1 MKGYAVAF
9 CTAFVLLLA
18 VFLGTTVYSLYRTK
32 PARLSPPCLHAHAQN
47 STSTCRIRFVNI
59 QHLPIPYFH
68 STHKKAA
75 ALHARGLFADV
86 DVVFMQEAFSRILL
100 DKTDIL
106 TEWANMDASLQ
117 LTCAET
123 ALPSGYFT
131 DSGLA
136 AAGCSPR
143 EWSVRYVAFQNFST
157 GEPPCSF
164 AFKGVAVFE
173 VFNARHSFRVANTHL
188 QAVSEGNAIQLQQFT
203 DALTFAISQGAVI
216 LGGDFNVHGSSDL
229 HAMTDLVQTLTHGR
243 GAYVPHD
250 NQPTCCKQKSDAF
263 MYTTATRLDHV
274 WILNTST
281 VNSKHVITRDDL
293 TNGISDHA
301 CLETT
306 LYLGNSTG
314 KIGF

>member
-1 MKGYAVAF
+1 MKGYGVAC
-9 CTAFVLLLA
+9 CTALVLLLA
-18 VFLGTTVYSLYRTK
+18 LFLGTVVYSLYRTK
-32 PARLSPPCLHAHAQN
+32 PARRSPPSSHVHAQG
-47 STSTCRIRFVNI
+47 SASTCRIRFVNI
-59 QHLPIPYFH
+59 QHLPIPYFL
-68 STHKKAA
+68 STRKKAA
-75 ALHARGLFADV
+75 ALHGKGLFADV

-106 TEWANMDASLQ
+106 TEWANMNASLQ

-136 AAGCSPR
+136 AAGCAPR

-164 AFKGVAVFE
+164 AYKGVAVFE
-173 VFNARHSFRVANTHL
+173 VFNAKHSFRVANTHL

-203 DALTFAISQGAVI
+203 EALTFAIEQGALI
-216 LGGDFNVHGSSDL
+216 IGGDFNVHGSADL
-229 HAMTDLVQTLTHGR
+229 HAMTNLVQTLTHGQ

-263 MYTTATRLDHV
+263 AYTTASRLDHV
-274 WILNTST
+274 WILNT
-281 VNSKHVITRDDL
+281 VAVQSKHVITRDDL
-293 TNGISDHA
+293 TDGISDHA

-306 LYLGNSTG
+306 FYLDTAARG
-314 KIGF
+314 K